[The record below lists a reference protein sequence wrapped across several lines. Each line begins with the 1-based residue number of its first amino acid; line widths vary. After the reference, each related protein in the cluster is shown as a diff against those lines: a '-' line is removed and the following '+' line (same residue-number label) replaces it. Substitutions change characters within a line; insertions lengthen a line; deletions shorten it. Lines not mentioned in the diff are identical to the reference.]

1 MARIAAK
8 LAARADD
15 GDIID
20 NKALGQPFKYTFK
33 KDSDL
38 AECDHK
44 VRIFMGARFGQE
56 VLEAKNWSKR
66 QKKHIV
72 KVVPTS
78 GDVTFVAYVEDA
90 ADGD

>member
-20 NKALGQPFKYTFK
+20 NNALVQPFKYIGK
-33 KDSDL
+33 KHS
-38 AECDHK
+38 EFSERGHK

-56 VLEAKNWSKR
+56 N
-66 QKKHIV
+66 
-72 KVVPTS
+72 P
-78 GDVTFVAYVEDA
+78 
-90 ADGD
+90 